1 VERKRSVA
9 EDMTLNEREGVW
21 YKMTEEMAVDLNKQ
35 LEGGLNQFFGAF
47 LR

>member
-1 VERKRSVA
+1 
-9 EDMTLNEREGVW
+9 
-21 YKMTEEMAVDLNKQ
+21 MTEEIAVDLNKQ